1 MNIKSLVIG
10 ISLLIFVITITHPVF
25 AVPFLDKAVICA
37 DKPVGY
43 DDYVPHHQFKG
54 YSSEPR
60 FPPGSTVYI
69 YVEATGKAKED
80 TKTGQ
85 FKPKIKFEMEGTR
98 MNTGGKFSASTT
110 SDKRTNDD
118 ISPYKKA
125 YGVISYKIDGDS
137 IEGRYS
143 IKIIAKDQND
153 GGNIVGRGPY
163 LTFYVDKNASLYPS
177 YKFEYSDLNITP
189 NPAEL
194 GQGVTVSLNVTN
206 TGGKSDLKGED
217 IDLNVDG
224 NKILTK
230 NVHLV
235 DNETKRIEFKMTK
248 DQLNEAGKYD
258 IRIED
263 LSGTLSIEEPK
274 EDENQPTGA
283 PSNRRRDRLLPGF
296 EVIYAT
302 SSIAIVAYLLVRRE
316 RR

>member
-1 MNIKSLVIG
+1 TDDGARNHRTQQVCRHR
-10 ISLLIFVITITHPVF
+10 LLP
-25 AVPFLDKAVICA
+25 
-37 DKPVGY
+37 Y
-43 DDYVPHHQFKG
+43 QQFRG

-85 FKPKIKFEMEGTR
+85 YKPNIKFDMEGTR
-98 MNTGGKFSASTT
+98 VKTGGKFSASTT

-125 YGVISYKIDGDS
+125 YGVISYKIDEDS

-143 IKIIAKDQND
+143 IKIIAKDLND

-163 LTFYVDKNASLYPS
+163 LAFYVDKNASLYPS

-194 GQGVTVSLNVTN
+194 GQTVTVSLNVTN
-206 TGGKSDLKGED
+206 TGGKGDLKGED
-217 IDLNVDG
+217 VDLTING
-224 NKILTK
+224 IKTLTK

-235 DNETKRIEFKMTK
+235 DDETKMIEFKLTK
-248 DQLNEAGKYD
+248 DQLNETGDYS
-258 IRIED
+258 IRVED
-263 LSGTLSIEEPK
+263 LRETLSIEEPK

-283 PSNRRRDRLLPGF
+283 PSNRRRDRLIPGF
-296 EVIYAT
+296 EVIYAA
-302 SSIAIVAYLLVRRE
+302 SSIAIVAYLLVKRE